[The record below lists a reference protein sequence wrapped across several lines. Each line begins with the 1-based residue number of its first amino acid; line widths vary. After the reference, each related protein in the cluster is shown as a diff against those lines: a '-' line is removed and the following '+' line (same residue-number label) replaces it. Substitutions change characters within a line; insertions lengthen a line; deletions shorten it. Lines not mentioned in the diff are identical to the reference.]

1 VADDY
6 DRYVNINLPH
16 SRTVIQRIGRMLSF
30 LGAFR
35 GGGNGGA
42 PALHIAFAALE
53 KEAAPYD
60 EDPALKAAIAAADGL
75 AVRARALVAA
85 ILETPLRSDRL
96 GQHVRNLFECL
107 GLAAEGAEL
116 SLQCGERPDSLLR

>member
-1 VADDY
+1 
-6 DRYVNINLPH
+6 
-16 SRTVIQRIGRMLSF
+16 MLEF

-35 GGGNGGA
+35 EGSNGGP
-42 PALHIAFAALE
+42 PALHAAFLALE

-60 EDPALKAAIAAADGL
+60 EDPAQEAAVAAADRL
-75 AVRARALVAA
+75 ALRARALVAA
-85 ILETPLRSDRL
+85 ILDTTLRSDRL

-116 SLQCGERPDSLLR
+116 SLRCGEGPDSPLR

>member
-1 VADDY
+1 M
-6 DRYVNINLPH
+6 NLPH
-16 SRTVIQRIGRMLSF
+16 SRTVIHRIGRMLEF

-35 GGGNGGA
+35 EGEDGGA
-42 PALHIAFAALE
+42 LVLHAAFQALE
-53 KEAAPYD
+53 KEAEPYD
-60 EDPALKAAIAAADGL
+60 EDPAQGAAVAAADLL

-116 SLQCGERPDSLLR
+116 